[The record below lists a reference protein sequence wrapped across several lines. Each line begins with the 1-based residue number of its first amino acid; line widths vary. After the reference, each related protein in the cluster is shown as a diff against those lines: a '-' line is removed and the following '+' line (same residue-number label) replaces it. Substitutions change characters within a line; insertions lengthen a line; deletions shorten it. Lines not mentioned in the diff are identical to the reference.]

1 MGDESPHADADF
13 AHLCLRDADAGAP
26 VRLRAPVAP
35 AEFLDYIRNMA
46 EKVKFSVSVDAELGT
61 AVRQYAAA
69 EDEQIS
75 AVISRALE
83 QYLDKRRIVREGL
96 RAMDEYFDEHGWP
109 TSDEQ
114 AEARAWVDDLFGE
127 EHREQRSA

>member
-1 MGDESPHADADF
+1 
-13 AHLCLRDADAGAP
+13 
-26 VRLRAPVAP
+26 
-35 AEFLDYIRNMA
+35 MA
-46 EKVKFSVSVDAELGT
+46 EKVKFSVSLDAELGT

-109 TSDEQ
+109 TPDEQ
-114 AEARAWVDDLFGE
+114 AEARAWVDDLFAE